1 MTPYPYQLEGAHF
14 LAARK
19 RGGLLDGCRVGKTLQ
34 GVVACDLVGAS
45 NALVVCPGMARTVWG
60 STFEAASLMGLP
72 RATVWD
78 VKDPI
83 EPNGVTILSM
93 DNTRNLPIHGRVMEH
108 EWDVLIVDEQHFLKT
123 PTAKRTQMI
132 LSRTGFA
139 SRAKRIWF
147 LTATP
152 IMKDP
157 TDLFTMLVTVGAFKG
172 THEEF
177 LNRYCNWYPGDHG
190 PVVTGAK
197 NVEELQQIMEPYFMR
212 RVWEDVKHQVRDNPV
227 PAPIWEEIDIV
238 PKPGDFAE
246 EDMLNVGFLE
256 GEKKVKQIIDDFIM
270 GRTDRV
276 PKSSDA
282 SRARMAHAM
291 VKAKPLAAYVME
303 KLLSWEWDKVVIFF
317 HHFQPSELLM
327 HYLHMFKPRRINGKT
342 PDAKR
347 DQHVREFNNKDKC
360 RVLIVQDNIARQA
373 IDLSSA
379 NRLVFFEMDWIDDN
393 NHQAAM
399 RIQGPRQN
407 RQPYIYVS
415 RLIGSMDEPIA
426 RAAARRAR
434 MSAEILDRKPLHL
447 PPLFR

>member
-1 MTPYPYQLEGAHF
+1 MTPYPYQIEGAEF

-19 RGGLLDGCRVGKTLQ
+19 RGGLLDGCRVGKTIQ
-34 GVVACDLVGAS
+34 AVIACDLVGAKS
-45 NALVVCPGMARTVWG
+45 VLVVCPGLARTGWG
-60 STFEAASLMGLP
+60 TTFEAASLMGLP
-72 RATVWD
+72 RATVWN

-93 DNTRNLPIHGRVMEH
+93 DNTRNLPIHGRIMQH
-108 EWDVLIVDEQHFLKT
+108 QWDVLIVDEQHFLKT

-139 SRAKRIWF
+139 ANAKRIWF
-147 LTATP
+147 LSATP
-152 IMKDP
+152 MPKDP
-157 TDLFTMLVTVGAFKG
+157 SDLYTMLVTVGAFKG
-172 THEEF
+172 THEDF
-177 LNRYCNWYPGDHG
+177 LNQFCTWYMGDHG

-197 NVEELQQIMEPYFMR
+197 NVDELQALMEPYFMR
-212 RVWEDVKHQVRDNPV
+212 RVWEDVKHQARENPV
-227 PAPIWEEIDIV
+227 PPAIWEEIDIV

-246 EDMLNVGFLE
+246 EDMLNIGFLE
-256 GEKKVKQIIDDFIM
+256 NEKKVRKIIDEFLSGDV
-270 GRTDRV
+270 RAL
-276 PKSSDA
+276 PKSSEA
-282 SRARMAHAM
+282 SRVRMAHAM
-291 VKAKPLAAYVME
+291 VKAKPLATYISE
-303 KLLSWEWDKVVIFF
+303 KLVKWEWAKVVIFF

-327 HYLHMFKPRRINGKT
+327 HYLSMFKPRRINGKT

-360 RVLIVQDNIARQA
+360 RVLLVQDNIARQA

-379 NRLVFFEMDWIDDN
+379 DRLVFFEMDWLDDN

-415 RLIGSMDEPIA
+415 RLIGSMDEVIA

-447 PPLFR
+447 PPMFR